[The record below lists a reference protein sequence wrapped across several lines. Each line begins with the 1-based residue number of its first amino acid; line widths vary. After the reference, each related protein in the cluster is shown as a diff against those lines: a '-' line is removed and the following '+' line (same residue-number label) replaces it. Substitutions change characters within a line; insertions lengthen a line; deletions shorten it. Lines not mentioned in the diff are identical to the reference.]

1 MSSRHH
7 TSHRTA
13 IPTGS
18 NPKAIIIIPL
28 HVSVSESNPVLRH
41 GGPHHRA
48 LILQASAAG
57 PRASELS
64 PPALIVR
71 SGSIPA
77 TVQTTMRTACRSAG
91 RVKTVTEAKVCG
103 HSDNAPDHRI
113 VRRSFNLHPVA
124 GTAGPPPATPAG
136 RHECKFNNH
145 NDLRAVRIDTSPPA
159 RGAEAPRKKP
169 TGLSRRALVNGT
181 SPVDRAFDVRRL
193 HTGAAR
199 DRHHPP
205 RSPCSGPA
213 GRPGH
218 SLR

>member
-28 HVSVSESNPVLRH
+28 HVSVSETSPVLRH
-41 GGPHHRA
+41 GGPHHCA
-48 LILQASAAG
+48 LIRQASAPG
-57 PRASELS
+57 PRASEPS

-71 SGSIPA
+71 SRSIPA
-77 TVQTTMRTACRSAG
+77 TVYRTLRTACRSVG

-136 RHECKFNNH
+136 RRACKFNNH
-145 NDLRAVRIDTSPPA
+145 NDLRAVRMDTPPFA
-159 RGAEAPRKKP
+159 RQSGVCQTGNGMPPVSAGDPAAGRQAERLRQCGNRP
-169 TGLSRRALVNGT
+169 
-181 SPVDRAFDVRRL
+181 AFD
-193 HTGAAR
+193 AAQLIGV
-199 DRHHPP
+199 D
-205 RSPCSGPA
+205 
-213 GRPGH
+213 
-218 SLR
+218 